1 MFNQTTDTPHNLI
14 NQAAHS
20 ADAAIQ
26 STQRFANQAVGA
38 VSHSIHSAGKQVRDN
53 ANMVSDRTIT
63 YIRDEPVK
71 SMLIAAAAGAA
82 LVALARLM
90 GRPGSPY

>member
-20 ADAAIQ
+20 ADSAIQ
-26 STQRFANQAVGA
+26 STQRFANQAVEG
-38 VSHSIHSAGKQVRDN
+38 VSHSLQSAGRHVRDN
-53 ANMVSDRTIT
+53 ANMVSDRTVT

-71 SMLIAAAAGAA
+71 SMLIAAAAGAT
-82 LVALARLM
+82 LVALARLL
-90 GRPGSPY
+90 GRPRSY